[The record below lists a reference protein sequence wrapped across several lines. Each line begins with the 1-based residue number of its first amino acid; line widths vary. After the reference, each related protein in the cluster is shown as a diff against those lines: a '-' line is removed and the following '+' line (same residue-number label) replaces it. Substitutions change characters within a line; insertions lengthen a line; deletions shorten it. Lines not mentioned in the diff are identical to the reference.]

1 MLLILLVVSVQ
12 GAWGATE
19 GEWNHFAAE
28 KYASGAG
35 TKENPWVIKTPQ
47 QLAYMS
53 QQISLGQGLDAYY
66 VLGADIDLDAHYW
79 TPIGS
84 LLYNASA
91 AFRGSFDGKGHIIRN
106 MHINWYSNSTD
117 KLGFGFFSN
126 IGSGTSG
133 RWSEVK
139 NIIFDNADVSNDN
152 TSKLPNSRYL
162 GVLAGAIKSY
172 SKVQNIIIRNSKING
187 PSSSFGQ
194 NGKYFIVG
202 GCAGK
207 LEDNNNNYKI
217 SNIAVDVDIYLE
229 KLNANRQDLV
239 WIGGFIGECKDN
251 VTTAVNN
258 VYSLGTIKM
267 PENCSKVGSVFAVQY
282 SKLITTTLYYANPA
296 KVNLGTQKSPSSF
309 TTTFIKASNDYIASN
324 NGENLSAWYSD
335 NVNTFR
341 FEKFDIDLSVDYKSN
356 VLISATL
363 QGASSNASYN
373 WYVSDDNKT
382 WKKSTLSNT
391 KTFTLPYEGRVKYVY
406 AETADK
412 VARSASVEISTIIKA
427 NAYLENTSGTY
438 GVKVTNS
445 RWEDNKYLT
454 VSYQWMADGA
464 DVPEAN
470 ESTYTPSGAYA
481 GKKVSCHVTLS
492 NGDYSILDKT
502 LYMATVV
509 FLKPDGGDNR
519 NSGMDDQHPVK
530 TWQKAYSLL
539 NVEGSWDENTIVL
552 MGSEQ

>member
-1 MLLILLVVSVQ
+1 MKTTAIVNTNSMKLMNRVRNIFMLLILLVVSVQ

-106 MHINWYSNSTD
+106 MHINWYSNSND

-139 NIIFDNADVSNDN
+139 NVIFDNADVSNDN

-187 PSSSFGQ
+187 PSSSFSQ

-202 GCAGK
+202 GLLC
-207 LEDNNNNYKI
+207 L
-217 SNIAVDVDIYLE
+217 YL
-229 KLNANRQDLV
+229 
-239 WIGGFIGECKDN
+239 FSC
-251 VTTAVNN
+251 
-258 VYSLGTIKM
+258 Y
-267 PENCSKVGSVFAVQY
+267 
-282 SKLITTTLYYANPA
+282 
-296 KVNLGTQKSPSSF
+296 
-309 TTTFIKASNDYIASN
+309 
-324 NGENLSAWYSD
+324 
-335 NVNTFR
+335 
-341 FEKFDIDLSVDYKSN
+341 FEKK
-356 VLISATL
+356 
-363 QGASSNASYN
+363 
-373 WYVSDDNKT
+373 
-382 WKKSTLSNT
+382 
-391 KTFTLPYEGRVKYVY
+391 E
-406 AETADK
+406 K
-412 VARSASVEISTIIKA
+412 V
-427 NAYLENTSGTY
+427 
-438 GVKVTNS
+438 
-445 RWEDNKYLT
+445 
-454 VSYQWMADGA
+454 Q
-464 DVPEAN
+464 
-470 ESTYTPSGAYA
+470 
-481 GKKVSCHVTLS
+481 
-492 NGDYSILDKT
+492 
-502 LYMATVV
+502 
-509 FLKPDGGDNR
+509 
-519 NSGMDDQHPVK
+519 
-530 TWQKAYSLL
+530 
-539 NVEGSWDENTIVL
+539 
-552 MGSEQ
+552 EQE